1 MQRAI
6 TATPCLSRADA
17 IAALPG
23 VRKNLKYRG
32 LTQDPFPMCA
42 TVRKWG
48 AGWAVFVGFQKSV
61 DLNAVPEEF
70 QERVTSEFSALTH
83 SM

>member
-1 MQRAI
+1 MQRPI
-6 TATPCLSRADA
+6 TATQCLSYKDA
-17 IAALPG
+17 YAALPG

-42 TVRKWG
+42 IVQKWG
-48 AGWAVFVGFQKSV
+48 GGWAVFVGFQNSV
-61 DLNAVPEEF
+61 DLSAVPEEF
-70 QERVTSEFSALTH
+70 QERLTSEFSALTH